1 MQIKILLL
9 KLKYLLILFLL
20 KSTLGNAQN
29 IYMIGNLRKT
39 DVIKVKFLMSAI
51 SGNFEPRKI
60 QLYSNSTLFYTYKN
74 NEDNIL
80 TNGGLDSALNYLTIL
95 HSTNPL
101 FTPSAK
107 EIQIEKERILSK
119 NSGRSLWTYDKSD
132 LPKSPGIHNDFNT
145 LQNDLANR
153 DYINHKIVVLLVL
166 AKEKPEVKI
175 NYPEDN
181 QIVSSKIVEG
191 VSNSIDSVT
200 QVFVRVNKNNWFKAT
215 GTNNWKVELP
225 LETSLNTIEAISID
239 IYNDTSI
246 TKSITGVVYKEKTP
260 AEVSYISPN
269 KSKNVVAKC
278 IRSNGYCYNFKL
290 SVDSLIDVKNLS
302 IVVEDKDTIEIT
314 RVGISTLPLDA
325 ILKISGFNNYC
336 FFTAYSI
343 TGSHNVCL
351 INVEDD
357 YYFRIIYNGEEKVK
371 LPERIK
377 VHFSSFN
384 TESDQHEPCNCE

>member
-153 DYINHKIVVLLVL
+153 DENGRFLLCQ
-166 AKEKPEVKI
+166 E
-175 NYPEDN
+175 
-181 QIVSSKIVEG
+181 
-191 VSNSIDSVT
+191 
-200 QVFVRVNKNNWFKAT
+200 
-215 GTNNWKVELP
+215 
-225 LETSLNTIEAISID
+225 
-239 IYNDTSI
+239 
-246 TKSITGVVYKEKTP
+246 
-260 AEVSYISPN
+260 
-269 KSKNVVAKC
+269 
-278 IRSNGYCYNFKL
+278 
-290 SVDSLIDVKNLS
+290 
-302 IVVEDKDTIEIT
+302 
-314 RVGISTLPLDA
+314 
-325 ILKISGFNNYC
+325 
-336 FFTAYSI
+336 
-343 TGSHNVCL
+343 
-351 INVEDD
+351 
-357 YYFRIIYNGEEKVK
+357 YNGKWDF
-371 LPERIK
+371 PGG
-377 VHFSSFN
+377 
-384 TESDQHEPCNCE
+384 